1 MRKLLIAFM
10 LVLTL
15 GCAPTPMAPQNVAE
29 KAMNASDI
37 SYAMIPDVEKTI
49 ERSDLAIHRFRTQ
62 SWDKLRELFTEK
74 TKKYLTDDI
83 MLDVWKKDFSPS
95 GAFEK
100 IVYRLPIVQNNALR
114 IQSLVKFENNYIQ
127 FTISSASSGKLDGIF
142 EMPIKLEAIKAC
154 PEDCTAEALQLF
166 DMFRAR
172 KWTEFTAMSD
182 ARLLQ
187 KLDAAK
193 LDEMRND
200 TEKLGRFISAANIL
214 PGEKP
219 RTIVYS
225 TVFEKGTL
233 SLSYEFTE
241 DAKLLS
247 FYYKLKLSNLTSQA
261 SEEPECPPDLHAP
274 TASEKW
280 EERAVTVAANA
291 EMPNKGL
298 LTLPMNVEKP
308 AVVILVHG
316 SGCNDMNEELL
327 SNHPFMDIAHGLA
340 DRGIAVLRY
349 NKRCF
354 EYADKIGTDLT
365 GAVEPHILDDLDAAI
380 SMMQKDERV
389 NGSKIFVLG
398 HSLGGYLLPYI
409 ATKHPELAGGIVM
422 AGSLRGLEDGL
433 YAQLEDALKEAKATL
448 VNADALKDQE
458 DQMNAEYQE
467 LKNIGSDT
475 PDDKL
480 LLSIPAK
487 FWKSVRPTQGA
498 QHIANVK
505 QPLLVLQGEK
515 DVQVYPQHEYSAWQ
529 EAAKSQSNIEC
540 HLIPNVNHLFMTSKA
555 EGPERSKYINEYA
568 TPAHVVPEVLDLI
581 ADFIKH
587 K

>member
-1 MRKLLIAFM
+1 MKKYLLACLF
-10 LVLTL
+10 LLTM
-15 GCAPTPMAPQNVAE
+15 GCAGTPAQPENASE
-29 KAMNASDI
+29 TAMNITENAYQS
-37 SYAMIPDVEKTI
+37 IPDVDKAM

-62 SWDKLRELFTEK
+62 NWDKLRELFTSES
-74 TKKYLTDDI
+74 KKYITGDML
-83 MLDVWKKDFSPS
+83 LDVWKKDISPS

-100 IVYRLPIVQNNALR
+100 IVYRLPIVQKNTLA
-114 IQSLVKFENNYIQ
+114 IQTLVKFENNYIQ
-127 FTISSASSGKLDGIF
+127 FTVSNASNGELDGIY
-142 EMPIKLEAIKAC
+142 EVPIKTDAINTC
-154 PEDCTAEALQLF
+154 PKDCTAEALQIF

-172 KWTEFTAMSD
+172 KWDDFHGMCDE
-182 ARLLQ
+182 RLKNKLEIS
-187 KLDAAK
+187 KLD
-193 LDEMRND
+193 DIRNE

-247 FYYKLKLSNLTSQA
+247 FYYKLKLSNSASQA
-261 SEEPECPPDLHAP
+261 SDEPECKPDLYAP

-398 HSLGGYLLPYI
+398 HSMGGYLLPYI

-433 YAQLEDALKEAKATL
+433 YAQLEDALKEAKAAL

-458 DQMNAEYQE
+458 DKMNAEYQE

-487 FWKSVRPTQGA
+487 FWKSIHPMQGA
-498 QHIANVK
+498 LHIANVK

>member
-1 MRKLLIAFM
+1 MRKLLIAC
-10 LVLTL
+10 LIVLTM
-15 GCAPTPMAPQNVAE
+15 GCAPAQVEPQNVAE
-29 KAMNASDI
+29 TAMNESNI
-37 SYAMIPDVEKTI
+37 SYANIPDVEKAI
-49 ERSDLAIHRFRTQ
+49 ELSDLAIHRFRSQ
-62 SWDKLRELFTEK
+62 SWDKLRDLFNAE
-74 TKKYLTDDI
+74 TKKYFSDDA
-83 MLDVWKKDFSPS
+83 MLEVWKKDFSPS

-114 IQSLVKFENNYIQ
+114 IQSLVKFEKNYIQ
-127 FTISSASSGKLDGIF
+127 FTVSSAADGQLDGIY
-142 EMPIKLEAIKAC
+142 ELPIKLDAIKTC
-154 PEDCTAEALQLF
+154 PEDCTAEALQIF

-172 KWTEFTAMSD
+172 KWSEFTAMSD
-182 ARLLQ
+182 ERLVN
-187 KLDAAK
+187 KMGAAQ

-200 TEKLGRFISAANIL
+200 TEKLGRFISAANIM

-233 SLSYEFTE
+233 TLSYEFTE
-241 DAKLLS
+241 EAKLIS
-247 FYYKLKLSNLTSQA
+247 FYYKYKLSK
-261 SEEPECPPDLHAP
+261 SEPKADDKPECKPDLYAP
-274 TASEKW
+274 TSSENW
-280 EERAVTVAANA
+280 EEKAVTVAGNP

-308 AVVILVHG
+308 AVAILVHG

-380 SMMQKDERV
+380 AMMQKDERV
-389 NGSKIFVLG
+389 DGSKIYVLG

-409 ATKHPELAGGIVM
+409 ASKHPELAGGIVM

-433 YAQLEDALKEAKATL
+433 YAQLQDALNEAKAVM
-448 VNADALKDQE
+448 VNEDTIKEQE
-458 DQMNAEYQE
+458 DKLNAEYQA
-467 LKNIGSDT
+467 LKTISSDT

-480 LLSIPAK
+480 FMNIPAK
-487 FWKSVRPTQGA
+487 FWKSVRTTQGA

-515 DVQVYPQHEYSAWQ
+515 DVQVYPQYEYAAWE

-581 ADFIKH
+581 ADFIKR